1 VYNLPF
7 SSYLFGDQLIWVMF
21 AFAAAIWLSGRI
33 VTGMAPS
40 TFALFGGGLLF
51 AIFMT
56 DFAILLAQDLIV
68 GFGILAL
75 IVIFSQSI
83 FKVSLPSSLLI
94 VVFAWFVG
102 EFIIGAIQGSLN
114 IFNPWV

>member
-1 VYNLPF
+1 MPF
-7 SSYLFGDQLIWVMF
+7 SSYLFGDQLIWVLF
-21 AFAAAIWLSGRI
+21 AFAAALWLSGRI

-40 TFALFGGGLLF
+40 ASALVGGGLLF

-68 GFGILAL
+68 GFGVLAL
-75 IVIFSQSI
+75 IVILSQSL
-83 FKVSLPSSLLI
+83 FKASFAGSLLI

-102 EFIIGAIQGSLN
+102 EILIGAIQGSLN
-114 IFNPWV
+114 VFNPWV